1 MVTNQVMESIDR
13 DLCGVIIRQRTK
25 DKFFCLGDV
34 MKIINLDKIDRG
46 QAPIIFRDF
55 AKMEHIKLFINE
67 LEKEIGMPSYIRATK
82 SSRGWLHPFLA
93 LKLLTHYN
101 PKLEIQVY
109 KWLMDYL
116 IDNRISSSD
125 SYNKMC
131 GVLFKYATNKIRF
144 PKAIRQLAKTIKN
157 LIIGKDKE
165 WNKASEDELKKR
177 DELHNLIADL
187 TASLGDCNQGVKL
200 GIKVYKDKYLS

>member
-1 MVTNQVMESIDR
+1 MATNQIMESIDR
-13 DLCGVIIRQRTK
+13 DLCGVIVKQRTK

-34 MKIINLDKIDRG
+34 MKIINLDKIKNG
-46 QAPIIFRDF
+46 YPTIDF
-55 AKMEHIKLFINE
+55 YDFLRVENVKSFIEE
-67 LEKEIGMPSYIRATK
+67 LEKDIKTTCYIKATK
-82 SSRGWLHPFLA
+82 SSRGWIHPFLA
-93 LKLLTHYN
+93 LKFLTYYN
-101 PKLEIQVY
+101 PKLEIQIY

-131 GVLFKYATNKIRF
+131 GVLFKYAKNKAKF
-144 PKAIRQLAKTIKN
+144 PMAIKNLANTIKD

-165 WNKASEDELKKR
+165 WNKATEDELKHR

-187 TASLGDCNQGVKL
+187 TASLGDCNQGIKL